1 MSKNRTKWQNFG
13 LKKVKIREIAFLKGD
28 FRDAPV
34 ETIRLVR
41 KKCRAT
47 LGRQS
52 DDLRSSLSSTV
63 GHYEPKKFTLTSF
76 FYVLLE
82 NSILKKVF
90 MSKKKRKLQV
100 NRLINRQS

>member
-1 MSKNRTKWQNFG
+1 MSENRTKWQHFG

-41 KKCRAT
+41 RKYRAT
-47 LGRQS
+47 RGRQS

-76 FYVLLE
+76 LCPSRKFYTQKVL
-82 NSILKKVF
+82 

-100 NRLINRQS
+100 NWLINR

>member
-1 MSKNRTKWQNFG
+1 MEKAKMSTNGTQWQHFG

-41 KKCRAT
+41 RKCRAT
-47 LGRQS
+47 RGRQS

-76 FYVLLE
+76 F
-82 NSILKKVF
+82 
-90 MSKKKRKLQV
+90 MSF
-100 NRLINRQS
+100 

>member
-1 MSKNRTKWQNFG
+1 MSKNRTKWQHFAI
-13 LKKVKIREIAFLKGD
+13 KKVKIREIAFLKGD

-41 KKCRAT
+41 RKYRAT
-47 LGRQS
+47 RGRQS

-63 GHYEPKKFTLTSF
+63 GHYEPKKFTLTF